1 MASSSAGA
9 DGLGGSIR
17 YFSGE
22 SEDALEYK
30 RWRNWVANKLLTL
43 DKLPKEAYGP
53 YIYTLLSGKA
63 LECVEHLD
71 TADYQKSGGDQVLL
85 QLLDSRFPQK
95 EKTDVMGE
103 TLGEVFNLR
112 SKPNEPLKAWVARA
126 TELFDR
132 CERKCGVK
140 FPPEARGWILLH
152 RAGLTEEQQA
162 VVLAR
167 AQGKLEREQISVA
180 MRSCYPEMICR
191 GTKSTAAHVVE
202 EDSGLDLDESEAPTL
217 EAEFPDVELL
227 LSEHHCHGLDE
238 INGSSDT
245 FLETDV
251 AEVLQVSWRE
261 KRAELSKLQKARKFT
276 AAKELRR
283 SFRVE
288 VEELKRKTKCHR
300 CGKQGHWS
308 RECKQPR
315 KDFPQRSETN
325 KGSAPTSGAAV
336 VQADSLDFVAAVEHV
351 VPHSVDWV
359 GRELTMLEQLREMTQ
374 GRTES
379 QPTVTENE
387 VLLVSSPGFG
397 VLDSGCGRT
406 IIGLETL
413 SDFEKM
419 LNNRNMPKPSRRTEY
434 NSFRFGNG
442 ATEISTEVAMLPC
455 FLAGRRGV
463 ISAAVVQGKA
473 PLLISRGALQ
483 TLKACLDFQNNQI
496 QLFDDR
502 VVVPLATNSAGQYV
516 INLLDKPDNDSPTV
530 EDGPEPLA
538 AVPSQEALPVLPA
551 VEPASNHEAAVNSEL
566 HELSNER
573 CQVPQDSPCPA
584 HECPET
590 PKYVWIREDWGNSHG
605 PIATNGGPQWEK
617 VKRRIIRTAH
627 HGKIL
632 WNEEIDHSKP
642 RKWYHHKLP
651 AHVEHTITEFH
662 HDDPCKHDPKPPML
676 SQRDC
681 RRLHQQVMSC
691 VTTERTHAKSKR
703 MMVVEVFSPP
713 RFAEACQRVGLKA
726 RSIDLITGQDLTV
739 PATCRELE
747 QDLKDNPPELLILC
761 PPCTDEGGWFHLNK
775 HKWPVEEYLRRITQ
789 SRNFIKYCCRLFKTQ
804 VSLGGR
810 AMFEH
815 PKPAKT
821 WKYEEMQNLL
831 RRFPS
836 VDCDMCQYGLKIPDS
851 DRFIRKSTRLLLSH
865 EDMKCLGKTC
875 PGSSDPCHVCHD
887 HVAGSHASIGR
898 VSTFAGRYTESF
910 VQAVLETVPA
920 YRKHCHQC
928 LEVHEDTVP
937 DRLWPEVLAVTEKVG
952 EQSDEELKVVL
963 LKAHKNLGHPATHDL
978 VRILQNAQASDRA
991 IALARTLECPVCIS
1005 QSKPKAA
1012 LPAQPQRVSEFN
1024 RQIGIDVKHLTG
1036 WRPNQKIKALNIV
1049 DTASGLQR
1057 MIPFTSPETS
1067 KLLWSLLQEH
1077 WISWAGPPKEIVLDP
1092 SATNL
1097 GEPLI
1102 VPLEHRGIHVRQ
1114 IAAGAHFQLGKVES
1128 HGGWFNRVLEKI
1140 LTEFPPSNHEDWL
1153 ECVSHAHV
1161 KNSMLQHHGVTP
1173 HQFVF
1178 GRNPDVPE
1186 DLLNEPQR
1194 VVSATAALTDEAIDR
1209 ANKIRLSAREAVIRL
1224 QDDRSLRLALAA
1236 RPRVVEEF
1244 KPGDMVAYWRNQK
1257 WVQGK
1262 LMLGGKWYG
1271 TAIVLGKVG
1280 RNYVLA
1286 HRKQVLRAAPEQ
1298 VRSATTEETT
1308 LLKTMDVELLGIK
1321 DLIEGDAFKSQQF
1334 HDLTSQSYPS
1344 VANTNTGEPTCLEP
1358 TESERTHD
1366 APAARASLHV
1376 PDSPVPPLVQ
1386 QQPAV
1391 PEPAVGDVPTVP
1403 ESLVPEPERN
1413 STELSDQA
1421 SPSSEVSSTYG
1432 PMRKVRGKNG
1442 PDALWRPP
1450 SMKQEDF
1457 VSIMQ
1462 EVAPQLISDLLH
1474 QEHSGVADSSMS
1486 ASSHSGKRNHEQ
1498 GDSSPSEEP
1507 ATSKQRTAS
1516 PSTETMSVEWLDTC
1530 DTAEVLIAEYLKH
1543 KAAKEIP
1550 HSNNLPEVQKK
1561 VDQGKR
1567 LEWET
1572 MVNKPGVVKV
1582 HYGKHAQKIREEQ
1595 AHRFIGSR
1603 FVLTRKA
1610 MEEGQVVKP
1619 DDPTTYT
1626 VKGRWCLQGH
1636 LDPDLQQKAE
1646 EGKLQSPTLSQ
1657 LSRMVLMQVI
1667 ASHGWD
1673 LELGDIKSAF
1683 LEAGLLDDKYR
1694 PLYAKQPPGGIPG
1707 LPESAVIEVLGNI
1720 YGQNDAPAAW
1730 FGTFKQAAID
1740 AGWIQSSF
1748 DSCLFTLRSKQSN
1761 SLIGVLGVHVDDTA
1775 LGGAGPEFRLAVEKL
1790 RARFPYRKWRV
1801 NSGEFCGAFYEQD
1814 PKTKVIRMSMK
1825 NCAEKLR
1832 PANIKRGVSPETPL
1846 DAMQQRTL
1854 RAINGS
1860 LNWLASQSRPD
1871 ISAQTS
1877 ISQQAFPNPK
1887 IRHLRHANNVVRRAR
1902 MHSDLTI
1909 TFTPIKPE
1917 KLTVV
1922 CHSDAAFAN
1931 VGDYTQAGHI
1941 IAFTETSLQDG
1952 QVAAWCPITWRSHKL
1967 TRAVSSTLAAE
1978 SQSLATASGTVEW
1991 IMLLLSEVLDG
2002 PFKLRDCREK
2012 LSVRKPILVTDCKS
2026 LYDHLMSPSAP
2037 TAIEDRRTSID
2048 VVIIR
2053 ESIRSLSAFM
2063 RWVPTDRMLADA
2075 LTKDQGDPLDMLRSC
2090 LKSSVYQI
2098 SPEDHVLRMQAKER
2112 EDRLQKRLKPSSPN

>member
-1 MASSSAGA
+1 MASSSTGV
-9 DGLGGSIR
+9 DGPGGSIR

-103 TLGEVFNLR
+103 ILGEVFNLR
-112 SKPNEPLKAWVARA
+112 SKSNEPLKAWVARA

-191 GTKSTAAHVVE
+191 GVKSTAAHLVE
-202 EDSGLDLDESEAPTL
+202 EDSVFDLDESEAPTL
-217 EAEFPDVELL
+217 EAEFADVELL
-227 LSEHHCHGLDE
+227 LSEHHHHGLDE
-238 INGSSDT
+238 VNSSSDA

-315 KDFPQRSETN
+315 KDFPQKSETN
-325 KGSAPTSGAAV
+325 KGSTSGAAV
-336 VQADSLDFVAAVEHV
+336 VQADQLDFVAAVEHL
-351 VPHSVDWV
+351 VPHSVAWV

-374 GRTES
+374 KRTES
-379 QPTVTENE
+379 QQTVIENE

-406 IIGLETL
+406 IIGVETL
-413 SDFEKM
+413 SEFEKM
-419 LNNRNMPKPSRRTEY
+419 LNHRNMPQPSRRTEY

-516 INLLDKPDNDSPTV
+516 INLLDKPDNANATV
-530 EDGPEPLA
+530 ENGSEPLA
-538 AVPSQEALPVLPA
+538 AVPSQEALPVLPD
-551 VEPASNHEAAVNSEL
+551 VEHEDTVNAGF
-566 HELSNER
+566 HEPSNEP

-617 VKRRIIRTAH
+617 VKRRVIRTAL

-632 WNEEIDHSKP
+632 WDEEIDHSKP

-681 RRLHQQVMSC
+681 RRLQQQVMSC
-691 VTTERTHAKSKR
+691 AMMDRTHVKSKR

-747 QDLKDNPPELLILC
+747 QDLKDNPPELLVLC

-804 VSLGGR
+804 VNLGGR
-810 AMFEH
+810 ALFEH

-831 RRFPS
+831 KKFPS

-865 EDMKCLGKTC
+865 EDMRCLGKTC

-887 HVAGSHASIGR
+887 HVAGSHVSIGR

-910 VQAVLETVPA
+910 VQAVLETIPA

-928 LEVHEDTVP
+928 LEVHEDAVP
-937 DRLWPEVLAVTEKVG
+937 DRLWPEVLAVAEKVG
-952 EQSDEELKVVL
+952 EQSDEELKAVL

-1140 LTEFPPSNHEDWL
+1140 LTEFPPSTHEDWL
-1153 ECVSHAHV
+1153 ECVCHAHV

-1236 RPRVVEEF
+1236 RPRVVEDF

-1286 HRKQVLRAAPEQ
+1286 HRKQILRAAPEQ

-1321 DLIEGDAFKSQQF
+1321 DLIEGGAFKSQQF

-1344 VANTNTGEPTCLEP
+1344 VANVNTGEPTCLESI
-1358 TESERTHD
+1358 ESERTPD
-1366 APAARASLHV
+1366 ASAVRASLHV
-1376 PDSPVPPLVQ
+1376 PDNQVPPLVQ

-1391 PEPAVGDVPTVP
+1391 PESAVGDAPTVP

-1413 STELSDQA
+1413 SPEMSDQT
-1421 SPSSEVSSTYG
+1421 SHSSDVSSTYG

-1474 QEHSGVADSSMS
+1474 QEQSEVADSSMS
-1486 ASSHSGKRNHEQ
+1486 ASSHVGKRNHEQ
-1498 GDSSPSEEP
+1498 SESSASEEP

-1516 PSTETMSVEWLDTC
+1516 PSTEALSVEWLDTC

-1550 HSNNLPEVQKK
+1550 HSNNSPEVQKK

-1610 MEEGQVVKP
+1610 IEEGQAVKP

-1748 DSCLFTLRSKQSN
+1748 DSCLFTLRSKQNN

-1801 NSGEFCGAFYEQD
+1801 NSGEFCGAFYDQD

-1832 PANIKRGVSPETPL
+1832 PANIKRGVPPETPL
-1846 DAMQQRTL
+1846 DALQQRTL

>member
-1 MASSSAGA
+1 M
-9 DGLGGSIR
+9 
-17 YFSGE
+17 
-22 SEDALEYK
+22 
-30 RWRNWVANKLLTL
+30 
-43 DKLPKEAYGP
+43 
-53 YIYTLLSGKA
+53 
-63 LECVEHLD
+63 
-71 TADYQKSGGDQVLL
+71 
-85 QLLDSRFPQK
+85 
-95 EKTDVMGE
+95 
-103 TLGEVFNLR
+103 
-112 SKPNEPLKAWVARA
+112 
-126 TELFDR
+126 
-132 CERKCGVK
+132 
-140 FPPEARGWILLH
+140 
-152 RAGLTEEQQA
+152 
-162 VVLAR
+162 
-167 AQGKLEREQISVA
+167 
-180 MRSCYPEMICR
+180 
-191 GTKSTAAHVVE
+191 
-202 EDSGLDLDESEAPTL
+202 
-217 EAEFPDVELL
+217 
-227 LSEHHCHGLDE
+227 
-238 INGSSDT
+238 
-245 FLETDV
+245 
-251 AEVLQVSWRE
+251 
-261 KRAELSKLQKARKFT
+261 
-276 AAKELRR
+276 
-283 SFRVE
+283 E

-300 CGKQGHWS
+300 CGKQGYWS

-315 KDFPQRSETN
+315 KDFPQKSETS
-325 KGSAPTSGAAV
+325 KGSASTSGAAV
-336 VQADSLDFVAAVEHV
+336 VQADQLDFVAAVEHLA
-351 VPHSVDWV
+351 PHSVAWV
-359 GRELTMLEQLREMTQ
+359 GRELTMLEQLRERTRS
-374 GRTES
+374 RTES
-379 QPTVTENE
+379 LQTVIENE

-413 SDFEKM
+413 SEFEKM
-419 LNNRNMPKPSRRTEY
+419 LHDRNMPQPSRRTEY

-455 FLAGRRGV
+455 FLAGRRGA

-516 INLLDKPDNDSPTV
+516 INLLDKPDNASSLV
-530 EDGPEPLA
+530 ENGSEPLA
-538 AVPSQEALPVLPA
+538 AVPSQEALPVLPD
-551 VEPASNHEAAVNSEL
+551 VEPASEPEDAANSGFREPCHEP
-566 HELSNER
+566 

-590 PKYVWIREDWGNSHG
+590 PKYVWIREDWENSHG
-605 PIATNGGPQWEK
+605 PIATNGGPQWDK
-617 VKRRIIRTAH
+617 VKRRIIRTAL

-632 WNEEIDHSKP
+632 WNEKIDHSKP

-662 HDDPCKHDPKPPML
+662 HGRKHDPKPPML
-676 SQRDC
+676 SQRDR
-681 RRLHQQVMSC
+681 RRLQQQVMSWA
-691 VTTERTHAKSKR
+691 TMDRTHVKSKR

-713 RFAEACQRVGLKA
+713 RFAEACQRIGLKA

-747 QDLKDNPPELLILC
+747 QDLKDNPPELLVLC
-761 PPCTDEGGWFHLNK
+761 PPCTDEGGWLHLNK

-831 RRFPS
+831 KKFPS

-875 PGSSDPCHVCHD
+875 PGSSDPSHVCHD
-887 HVAGSHASIGR
+887 RVAGSHVSIGR

-928 LEVHEDTVP
+928 LEVHEDAVP
-937 DRLWPEVLAVTEKVG
+937 DRLWPEVLAVAEKVG

-963 LKAHKNLGHPATHDL
+963 LKAHKNLGHPASHDL

-1012 LPAQPQRVSEFN
+1012 LPAQPQRISEFN

-1036 WRPNQKIKALNIV
+1036 WRPSQKIKALNIV

-1140 LTEFPPSNHEDWL
+1140 LTEFPPTNHEDWL

-1236 RPRVVEEF
+1236 RPRVVEDF

-1257 WVQGK
+1257 WVHGK

-1286 HRKQVLRAAPEQ
+1286 HRKQILRAAPEQ
-1298 VRSATTEETT
+1298 VRLATTEETT

-1321 DLIEGDAFKSQQF
+1321 DLIEGGAFKSQQF

-1344 VANTNTGEPTCLEP
+1344 VVNVNTGERTCLES
-1358 TESERTHD
+1358 TEFGRTPD
-1366 APAARASLHV
+1366 APAVRASLHE
-1376 PDSPVPPLVQ
+1376 PDNPPPPLVQ

-1403 ESLVPEPERN
+1403 ESLVPESERSSPEM
-1413 STELSDQA
+1413 SDQT
-1421 SPSSEVSSTYG
+1421 SQSSDVSSTYG

-1450 SMKQEDF
+1450 SMKQEDY

-1462 EVAPQLISDLLH
+1462 EVAPQLISNLLH
-1474 QEHSGVADSSMS
+1474 QEQSEVADSSMS
-1486 ASSHSGKRNHEQ
+1486 ASGQSGKRNHEQ
-1498 GDSSPSEEP
+1498 SGSSSSEEP
-1507 ATSKQRTAS
+1507 ATSKQRTTS
-1516 PSTETMSVEWLDTC
+1516 PSTEALSVEWLDSC

-1610 MEEGQVVKP
+1610 IEEGQVVKP

-1740 AGWIQSSF
+1740 AGWTQSSF
-1748 DSCLFTLRSKQSN
+1748 DSCLFTLRSKQDN
-1761 SLIGVLGVHVDDTA
+1761 SQIGVLGVHVDDTA

-1801 NSGEFCGAFYEQD
+1801 NSGEFCGAFYDQD

-1902 MHSDLTI
+1902 MHSDLTR

-2063 RWVPTDRMLADA
+2063 RWVPTDRPYAGRCPYEGSGRSSGYAAFVSKKLCVPD
-2075 LTKDQGDPLDMLRSC
+2075 LTGRSC
-2090 LKSSVYQI
+2090 VENASQRKRRPTPKETQTKFPKLDAPK
-2098 SPEDHVLRMQAKER
+2098 PEVNLSMLVVNQPFCGKNA
-2112 EDRLQKRLKPSSPN
+2112 